1 MAKIMKTTS
10 LFVMAVAIQFCPF
23 VAQAASSCALD
34 QQWDREALTRCIDE
48 LRNQIKQDRTD
59 IDALNDK
66 NALLSK
72 QLCMVAIEQHRR
84 NAHSEALKLIIEQAC
99 AQFKNSTA
107 PEEKL

>member
-1 MAKIMKTTS
+1 MAKIVKTTS
-10 LFVMAVAIQFCPF
+10 LLVMSIAIELCPF
-23 VAQAASSCALD
+23 AAPAASSCALD
-34 QQWDREALTRCIDE
+34 QQRDGAALVRCIDE
-48 LRNQIKQDRTD
+48 LRKQIEQDRAD
-59 IDALNDK
+59 IEALKDK
-66 NALLSK
+66 NALISK